1 MRINQMEKTKS
12 DITMKKLSILLILPM
27 LLFTTSCEKFIED
40 YDVSPNSPSEVTP
53 GLLLTMTEVAIFAQ
67 YTGQLSRNAAIYAQQ
82 VNGTD
87 FQMVDVAN
95 YVLLEGDNINEW
107 TSIYTDILME
117 SQALIDMSGDNPWY
131 RGMGRVIKAMGLGLA
146 TDCWGDVPNREALGG
161 LGGAANFNPNY
172 DAQEVVYEDIIT
184 LLDGAIADFGADI
197 SDNSMIPGAEDL
209 IYGGEV
215 SLWMKAAYTL
225 KARYTMHLSARG
237 ANMQDVIDAVDMG
250 ISNTGEDMYANF
262 GTSGNELNTWYA
274 FENSRPGY
282 IHMHKTFVDQLTG
295 TNDPRLPFFAAS
307 DDNGGY
313 SGTPLG
319 SGDQTTSPVGPYL
332 ASTGQPLPLAT
343 YEEAL
348 FLKAEAY
355 MRLSNAAAAATA
367 HNDAIKASVLKVTGA
382 ADPVFEANQ
391 ASETAGSITMTKIMT
406 HKWVA
411 CFGMFEV
418 WNDWRRTGIPTL
430 VPNPSGD
437 VAGIPLR
444 FPTPLDERV
453 TNSNA
458 LVISDILLP
467 VWWDNN

>member
-1 MRINQMEKTKS
+1 
-12 DITMKKLSILLILPM
+12 MKKLSILLILPM

-53 GLLLTMTEVAIFAQ
+53 GLLLTMTQVAVFAQ
-67 YTGQLSRNAAIYAQQ
+67 YTGQLSRNAAVYAQQ
-82 VNGTD
+82 INGTD
-87 FQMVDVAN
+87 FQMLDVAN
-95 YVLLEGDNINEW
+95 YVLFEGDNINEW

-117 SQALIDMSGDNPWY
+117 SQALIDMSGENPWY
-131 RGMGRVIKAMGLGLA
+131 RGMGQVIKAMGLGLA
-146 TDCWGDVPNREALGG
+146 TDCWGDIPNREALGG

-172 DAQEVVYEDIIT
+172 DAQEVVYEDIIA
-184 LLDGAIADFGADI
+184 LLDAAIVNFGKGLAD
-197 SDNSMIPGAEDL
+197 NKMIPGGEDL
-209 IYGGEV
+209 IYGGDV
-215 SLWMKAAYTL
+215 TLWMKAAYTL

-237 ANMQDVIDAVDMG
+237 ASMQDVLDALANG
-250 ISNTGEDMYANF
+250 ISDNSEDMLAVF

-274 FENSRPGY
+274 FENARPGY
-282 IHMHKTFVDQLTG
+282 MHMHATFVDFLASIS
-295 TNDPRLPFFAAS
+295 DPRLPFYAAT

-319 SGDQTTSPVGPYL
+319 SADQTTSPVGPYL
-332 ASTGQPLPLAT
+332 ATTGQPVPLAT

-355 MRLSNAAAAATA
+355 MRLSNGASAATA

-382 ADPVFEANQ
+382 SDPAFEAAQ
-391 ASETAGSITMTKIMT
+391 ASETAASISLNKIMT

-418 WNDWRRTGIPTL
+418 WTDWRRTGIPTL
-430 VPNPSGD
+430 VPNPNGE

-453 TNSNA
+453 SNSNA